1 MVKVDVL
8 AQVKQAQSVNGIRH
22 SDYLRYRRFCCR
34 KMRRLRAAARFT
46 YGRGRTFEKRQFS
59 PEECA
64 EPKVTALLLFNAE
77 RAWSS
82 AMQLRQHLMLKPSS
96 HTRNHLLR
104 RLRKAVKWSERL
116 HAVTSADTKTNLEAS
131 AYHSIMCA
139 YLELELKHAEQAHL
153 HLQQAKTV
161 LERLRDVSDSLEAV
175 KYADKLQSIAPM
187 LSLCRSLLHHSV
199 SDSEL
204 LQLKFSSNADE
215 LITAQIEALLAEGR
229 QQRLEAAGDV
239 EIYGKRFT
247 IKNEKAREALRK
259 AEEAASAMEQAS
271 DRLEVYTVMF
281 SHYDEAARLIK
292 KEKDEK
298 QAQGEVSEAELW
310 GQVLQSV
317 LELKKAKVVER
328 NLELARQAEQKFEDD
343 SDTVFRGGKARPG
356 RLNDIIKIYDTVL
369 ASVRAVDDT
378 VQELELR
385 GKRAYYVS
393 LSLLYS
399 ERYLESY
406 ALLQRCE
413 ELHYTPPQVVKLMV
427 KLKAFLHANTNVPDI
442 GGLSLSGKEE
452 DFPPRLE
459 PLPPKP
465 VFFDLAWD
473 SIQYPDLT
481 SRFKSQAKGLLSR
494 LFWR

>member
-8 AQVKQAQSVNGIRH
+8 AQVKQAQSLNGIKH

-34 KMRRLRAAARFT
+34 KMQRLRSAAHFT
-46 YGRGRTFEKRQFS
+46 FGRGRTFEKRQYTT
-59 PEECA
+59 EECSD
-64 EPKVTALLLFNAE
+64 PKVATMLLFNAE

-104 RLRKAVKWSERL
+104 RLRKAVKWSEHL
-116 HAVTSADTKTNLEAS
+116 YAVTSADTKTNLEAS
-131 AYHSIMCA
+131 AYHHIMCA
-139 YLELELKHAEQAHL
+139 YLDLEVKHAESAHM
-153 HLQQAKTV
+153 HLQQAKNV

-175 KYADKLQSIAPM
+175 KYTDKLQSIAPM

-199 SDSEL
+199 PDSEL
-204 LQLKFSSNADE
+204 LELKFSSNTDE
-215 LITAQIEALLAEGR
+215 LVTAQIEALLAESR
-229 QQRLEAAGDV
+229 QQRVEAAGEV
-239 EIYGKRFT
+239 EIRGKRFT
-247 IKNEKAREALRK
+247 IKNEKAREALRR
-259 AEEAASAMEQAS
+259 AEEAASAMEKAA

-292 KEKDEK
+292 KDKDEK
-298 QAQGEVSEAELW
+298 QAQGEVGEAELW

-317 LELKKAKVVER
+317 IELKKAKVVER
-328 NLELARQAEQKFEDD
+328 NLELARQAELRFEDD

-369 ASVRAVDDT
+369 TSVRALGDSA
-378 VQELELR
+378 QELELR

-413 ELHYTPPQVVKLMV
+413 ELHYTPPPVLKLMV
-427 KLKAFLHANTNVPDI
+427 KLKAFLQANMNVPDI
-442 GGLSLSGKEE
+442 AGLSLTGKDE
-452 DFPPRLE
+452 DFPPKYE
-459 PLPPKP
+459 PMPPKP

-473 SIQYPDLT
+473 FIQYPDLN
-481 SRFKSQAKGLLSR
+481 SRFKAQSKGLLSR